1 MRHSEPTLERDRIAR
16 RSGAVF
22 VLSVGAAGLALFAGF
37 GFAMAACANSV
48 GDVFAGF
55 GNIGT
60 FDTVKPIPIPQT
72 ACPYVRLASAA
83 AADAAAPWHDAFAPS
98 PDWNRFSKQLSAP
111 LANLDAAL
119 AAAVPHVPDPVA
131 RDLRTVLRD
140 VQFGR
145 VQLLAST
152 SVNDYMVTS
161 KVLEGFTA
169 LGHAS
174 ALIGTA
180 CGPTLA
186 PPLPF

>member
-22 VLSVGAAGLALFAGF
+22 VLSVGAAGLALLGGF

-48 GDVFAGF
+48 GDVFSGF
-55 GNIGT
+55 GNFGS
-60 FDTVKPIPIPQT
+60 FETVKPIPIPQT

-83 AADAAAPWHDAFAPS
+83 AADAAAPWHDAFTPS
-98 PDWNRFSKQLSAP
+98 PDWARFSKQLSTP

-119 AAAVPHVPDPVA
+119 TAAVPHVPRPVA
-131 RDLRTVLRD
+131 QDLRTVLRD

-145 VQLLAST
+145 VQLLAAT
-152 SVNDYMVTS
+152 SVSEYLTGS

>member
-1 MRHSEPTLERDRIAR
+1 
-16 RSGAVF
+16 VF
-22 VLSVGAAGLALFAGF
+22 LLSVGAAGLALFAGF
-37 GFAMAACANSV
+37 GIAMAACEHSV
-48 GDVFAGF
+48 RDVFSGF

-60 FDTVKPIPIPQT
+60 FENVQPIPIPQT

-83 AADAAAPWHDAFAPS
+83 AADAAAPWHDAFKPS
-98 PDWNRFSKQLSAP
+98 PDWERFSTQLSGP

-119 AAAVPHVPDPVA
+119 GAAVPHVPEPVA
-131 RDLRTVLRD
+131 RDLRTVLAD
-140 VQFGR
+140 VKVGR
-145 VQLLAST
+145 VQLLAAT
-152 SVNDYMVTS
+152 SVSDYMARS
-161 KVLEGFTA
+161 DVLGGFAA